1 MSAQA
6 SSQPAARRLRAAEFD
21 GITLVEGIHRA
32 GSALPWHH
40 HAGPTFCF
48 VLQGAFA
55 EYMRG
60 RTIDCRP
67 SSLKLTPAGAD
78 HWNRFDLGDVRGL
91 QIEIDPARCRAVER
105 YGAVLDQ
112 HRHFGSGAEL
122 QLARRL
128 YTEFR
133 TMDSAAPLAIE
144 GLLLEL
150 VALIARSRPIGPASA
165 DRAPPWVRRAHDLL
179 HESLSSRLSLSAIAA
194 DVGVHPATLARGYRR
209 AYGCSLGEMQRRL
222 RLELAARLLAATGL
236 SAAEIAQLTGFF
248 DQSHLTNSFRRHYG
262 TSPLRYRT
270 ALRDG
275 VTRRSPAPP

>member
-6 SSQPAARRLRAAEFD
+6 AIQPASLRLRTAD
-21 GITLVEGIHRA
+21 IGGISLVEGLHRA
-32 GSALPWHH
+32 GSALPWHS
-40 HAGPTFCF
+40 HAGPTFCL
-48 VLQGAFA
+48 VLRGAFA
-55 EYMRG
+55 EYTRG
-60 RTIDCRP
+60 RTIDCSP

-91 QIEIDPARCRAVER
+91 QIEIDPARCHAVER

-112 HRHFGSGAEL
+112 HRHFGTGAEL

-128 YTEFR
+128 YAEFR

-150 VALIARSRPIGPASA
+150 IALIARSRRLGPIAG
-165 DRAPPWVRRAHDLL
+165 RAPDWVRRAHELL
-179 HESLSSRLSLSAIAA
+179 HESLATRLSLSGIAGE
-194 DVGVHPATLARGYRR
+194 VGVHPATLARGYRR

-248 DQSHLTNSFRRHYG
+248 DQSHLTNSFRRHFG
-262 TSPLRYRT
+262 TSPLRYRS
-270 ALRDG
+270 ALRDD
-275 VTRRSPAPP
+275 VTPR